1 MKRTNSTKAQLCEE
15 LTQLRRRVAELETA
29 EEARKRAERA
39 LRESE
44 ARYRGVVEDQ
54 TELICR
60 YRIDGTIVFV
70 NEAYCRYFGKSR
82 DELVGRCFVPLVPK
96 EDQDR
101 VQQHFASLD
110 ADNPVGTHEHRVI
123 AANGET
129 RWQQWTNRAI
139 TDESGRVVE
148 FQGAG
153 RDITERK
160 EAEDALRESEARY
173 RAIFGAIGDGMVVHD
188 DGGVIIDA
196 NEVTCSRLGRAI
208 GELRGMN
215 IRELIT
221 GEHAPLVSEHVQ
233 KARTKG
239 SSAFETVFV
248 HKSGRAIPCDV
259 FEQPIEYGGQAA
271 ILSVARDITERKR
284 AERELE
290 ALLRLHQSTTA
301 TMPSSLLV
309 LDAGLNV
316 LMANQHY
323 LEESGVG
330 AAEVVGKNIADVF
343 PASLLAQE
351 SLLERI
357 RSVAGVGGQD
367 EELGIRLP
375 SSDSPNR
382 CLNIRVRGIRALD
395 RGQPAVLVVIDD
407 VTQQRKLEEQ
417 LRQSAKMEA
426 VGKLAGGIAHDFN
439 NVLTGITGYT
449 HFLLRDAASGSDAT
463 RDLTRIRE
471 LADRAASLT
480 AQLLAFSRKQPL
492 SPVPL
497 DLNAFVKGMLDLL
510 RRLTYESIE
519 LAFAAAADL
528 GTVRVDP
535 GQFEQVLLNLV
546 VNARDAMPN
555 GGELT
560 IETANVTFDEG
571 YAKGHAQVSPG
582 PYVLLAVSDS
592 GCGMDEETRERIFEP
607 FFTTKEMGKGT
618 GLGLATVYGIVK
630 QHGGHVWVYSEVG
643 QGTTFKI
650 YLPRVD
656 VEAQALPV
664 RDEGTSVPRGA
675 ETILVVE
682 DDAAV
687 LGIVQRVLEA
697 KGYQVLSAANPDE
710 AEAMIEERG
719 GQFALL
725 LTDLVMPGRSG
736 QELFQRLAAERPSL
750 KVLYMSGYTDNTIM
764 HQGVLEPGAAF
775 IQKPFGPDAL
785 ARKVRE
791 VLDT

>member
-15 LTQLRRRVAELETA
+15 LTQLRGRVAELETA
-29 EEARKRAERA
+29 EQARKRAERA
-39 LRESE
+39 LRKSE
-44 ARYRGVVEDQ
+44 ARHRAVVEDQ

-82 DELVGRCFVPLVPK
+82 DELVGRCFVPLIPK

-233 KARTKG
+233 KTMTKG

-259 FEQPIEYGGQAA
+259 FEQPVEYGGQSA

-330 AAEVVGKNIADVF
+330 AAERHITGRF
-343 PASLLAQE
+343 PANM
-351 SLLERI
+351 
-357 RSVAGVGGQD
+357 VAA
-367 EELGIRLP
+367 
-375 SSDSPNR
+375 
-382 CLNIRVRGIRALD
+382 C
-395 RGQPAVLVVIDD
+395 
-407 VTQQRKLEEQ
+407 
-417 LRQSAKMEA
+417 
-426 VGKLAGGIAHDFN
+426 
-439 NVLTGITGYT
+439 
-449 HFLLRDAASGSDAT
+449 
-463 RDLTRIRE
+463 
-471 LADRAASLT
+471 
-480 AQLLAFSRKQPL
+480 
-492 SPVPL
+492 
-497 DLNAFVKGMLDLL
+497 L
-510 RRLTYESIE
+510 RRLWVHGDAGRFSSPPVVDT
-519 LAFAAAADL
+519 ADRCCTL
-528 GTVRVDP
+528 RRSSPATQFSVGTPAVQDEQKGSALHPVRTW
-535 GQFEQVLLNLV
+535 
-546 VNARDAMPN
+546 R
-555 GGELT
+555 
-560 IETANVTFDEG
+560 TA
-571 YAKGHAQVSPG
+571 HAG
-582 PYVLLAVSDS
+582 
-592 GCGMDEETRERIFEP
+592 RR
-607 FFTTKEMGKGT
+607 
-618 GLGLATVYGIVK
+618 GLRRWWT
-630 QHGGHVWVYSEVG
+630 
-643 QGTTFKI
+643 
-650 YLPRVD
+650 LPR
-656 VEAQALPV
+656 
-664 RDEGTSVPRGA
+664 
-675 ETILVVE
+675 
-682 DDAAV
+682 DD
-687 LGIVQRVLEA
+687 
-697 KGYQVLSAANPDE
+697 
-710 AEAMIEERG
+710 
-719 GQFALL
+719 
-725 LTDLVMPGRSG
+725 
-736 QELFQRLAAERPSL
+736 
-750 KVLYMSGYTDNTIM
+750 
-764 HQGVLEPGAAF
+764 
-775 IQKPFGPDAL
+775 
-785 ARKVRE
+785 
-791 VLDT
+791 